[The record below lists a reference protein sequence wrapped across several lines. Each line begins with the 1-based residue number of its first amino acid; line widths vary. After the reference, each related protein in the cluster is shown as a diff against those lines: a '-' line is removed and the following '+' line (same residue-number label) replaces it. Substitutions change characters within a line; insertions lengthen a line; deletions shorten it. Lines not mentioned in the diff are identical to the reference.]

1 MYCEFC
7 GKAIPDKALACP
19 ECGYPVKEANLKSQP
34 PVEPNQQETTMLDP
48 TQIRPQAQ
56 PQYQVPERP
65 SEPVYQPQPQFQTT
79 ETQPEP
85 AYQSQPQYQPP
96 EAPSESMYQPQS
108 QPQYQSPAVQYQPQ
122 YQPAGSYQYQP
133 NAQQPTPPKQPKEK
147 KKHPALISGFCSGFG
162 VALIAVGAFL
172 ILWLTGF
179 VSIGENP
186 AAAPASAAANTPQQ
200 VAEELANAI
209 SNTDGQAMVDLI
221 PDAMIDDLAAESGA
235 ADEEELAASLEEVF
249 SASMVYIYSMGGT
262 VDFTVE
268 DTGAPVSGSELEE
281 IQELYTDYGQVTAA
295 ETVPVTMTIDIMGE
309 TATDNEEV
317 PVIQMDGVWYLD
329 ILQWNA

>member
-19 ECGYPVKEANLKSQP
+19 ECGYPVKEAKPESQP
-34 PVEPNQQETTMLDP
+34 PAEPNQQETTLLDP

-56 PQYQVPERP
+56 PQYQ
-65 SEPVYQPQPQFQTT
+65 
-79 ETQPEP
+79 
-85 AYQSQPQYQPP
+85 PP
-96 EAPSESMYQPQS
+96 ETPTESMYQPQS

-186 AAAPASAAANTPQQ
+186 AAAPASVTANTPQQ

-249 SASMVYIYSMGGT
+249 SASMVYVYSMGGT

-268 DTGAPVSGSELEE
+268 DTGTPVSDSELEE
-281 IQELYTDYGQVTAA
+281 IQELYADYGQVTAA

>member
-19 ECGYPVKEANLKSQP
+19 ECGYPVKEAKPESQP
-34 PVEPNQQETTMLDP
+34 PAEPNQQETTLLDP

-56 PQYQVPERP
+56 PQYQPPETP
-65 SEPVYQPQPQFQTT
+65 SEPVYQPQSQPQPM
-79 ETQPEP
+79 ETQSEP

-96 EAPSESMYQPQS
+96 ETPSEPMYQPQS
-108 QPQYQSPAVQYQPQ
+108 QPQYQSPTVQYQPQ
-122 YQPAGSYQYQP
+122 YQPAAPYSFQP
-133 NAQQPTPPKQPKEK
+133 GIQSTPLKQPKEK
-147 KKHPALISGFCSGFG
+147 KKHPALISGLCSGFG
-162 VALIAVGAFL
+162 VALIAVGA
-172 ILWLTGF
+172 IVVLWLTGF
-179 VSIGENP
+179 LSFGGQT
-186 AAAPASAAANTPQQ
+186 AAPTSVTANTPQQ

-209 SNTDGQAMVDLI
+209 SNTDGQAIVDLI

>member
-19 ECGYPVKEANLKSQP
+19 ECGYPVKEAEPKNQP
-34 PVEPNQQETTMLDP
+34 PAHPNQQETTLLDP

-56 PQYQVPERP
+56 PQYQ
-65 SEPVYQPQPQFQTT
+65 
-79 ETQPEP
+79 
-85 AYQSQPQYQPP
+85 PP
-96 EAPSESMYQPQS
+96 EAPSEPMYQPQS

-122 YQPAGSYQYQP
+122 YQPAAPYLFQP
-133 NAQQPTPPKQPKEK
+133 GIQSTPPKQPKEK
-147 KKHPALISGFCSGFG
+147 KKHPALIAGLCSGFG
-162 VALIAVGAFL
+162 VALIAVGA
-172 ILWLTGF
+172 IVVLWLTGF
-179 VSIGENP
+179 LSFGGQT
-186 AAAPASAAANTPQQ
+186 AAPTSVTANTPQQ

-268 DTGAPVSGSELEE
+268 DTGAPVSDSELEE
-281 IQELYTDYGQVTAA
+281 IQELYADYGQVTAA

>member
-19 ECGYPVKEANLKSQP
+19 ECGYPVKEANPKSQP
-34 PVEPNQQETTMLDP
+34 PVEPNQQETTLLDP

-56 PQYQVPERP
+56 PQYQ
-65 SEPVYQPQPQFQTT
+65 T
-79 ETQPEP
+79 
-85 AYQSQPQYQPP
+85 P
-96 EAPSESMYQPQS
+96 EAPSEPMYQPQS

-186 AAAPASAAANTPQQ
+186 AAAPASVTANTPQQ

-249 SASMVYIYSMGGT
+249 SASMVYVYSMGGT

-268 DTGAPVSGSELEE
+268 DTGTPVSDSELEE
-281 IQELYTDYGQVTAA
+281 IQELYADYGQVTAA

>member
-19 ECGYPVKEANLKSQP
+19 ECGYPVKEAKPESQP
-34 PVEPNQQETTMLDP
+34 PAEPNQQETTLLDP
-48 TQIRPQAQ
+48 TQIRPQ
-56 PQYQVPERP
+56 V
-65 SEPVYQPQPQFQTT
+65 
-79 ETQPEP
+79 
-85 AYQSQPQYQPP
+85 QPQYQPP
-96 EAPSESMYQPQS
+96 EAPTESMYQPQS

-122 YQPAGSYQYQP
+122 YQPAGSYYQYQP
-133 NAQQPTPPKQPKEK
+133 NAQQPTLPKQPKEK
-147 KKHPALISGFCSGFG
+147 KKHPALISGLCSGFG

>member
-7 GKAIPDKALACP
+7 GKAIPDKALTCP
-19 ECGYPVKEANLKSQP
+19 ECGYPVKEAEPKNQP
-34 PVEPNQQETTMLDP
+34 PAHPNQQETTLLDP

-56 PQYQVPERP
+56 PQYQ
-65 SEPVYQPQPQFQTT
+65 T
-79 ETQPEP
+79 
-85 AYQSQPQYQPP
+85 P
-96 EAPSESMYQPQS
+96 EAPSEPMYQPQS

-186 AAAPASAAANTPQQ
+186 AAAPASVTANTPQQ

-268 DTGAPVSGSELEE
+268 DTGTPVSDSELEE
-281 IQELYTDYGQVTAA
+281 IQELYADYGQVTAA

>member
-19 ECGYPVKEANLKSQP
+19 ECGYPVKEAKPESQP
-34 PVEPNQQETTMLDP
+34 PAEPNQQETTLLDP
-48 TQIRPQAQ
+48 TQIRPQ
-56 PQYQVPERP
+56 V
-65 SEPVYQPQPQFQTT
+65 
-79 ETQPEP
+79 
-85 AYQSQPQYQPP
+85 QPQYQPP
-96 EAPSESMYQPQS
+96 EAPTESMYQPQS

-122 YQPAGSYQYQP
+122 YQPAAPYSFQP
-133 NAQQPTPPKQPKEK
+133 GIQSTPLKQPKEK
-147 KKHPALISGFCSGFG
+147 KKHPALISGLCSGFG
-162 VALIAVGAFL
+162 VALIAVGA
-172 ILWLTGF
+172 IVVLWLTGF
-179 VSIGENP
+179 LSSGGRT
-186 AAAPASAAANTPQQ
+186 AAPTSVTANTPQQ

-281 IQELYTDYGQVTAA
+281 IQELYADYGQVTAA
-295 ETVPVTMTIDIMGE
+295 ETVPVIMTIDIMGE